1 MAVLARAVGA
11 AGVSSSLLPLILAV
25 AVPVT
30 AAKRMAALSSRPGQ
44 PGILAESLAGLLLGP
59 TFLDF
64 LSLL

>member
-1 MAVLARAVGA
+1 MSVLARAVGA
-11 AGVSSSLLPLILAV
+11 AGVSSSLPPLILAV
-25 AVPVT
+25 AVLIT

-44 PGILAESLAGLLLGP
+44 PAILAESLAGLLLGP